1 MQRVVLA
8 AVMTLAAWCAAADN
22 GAYVFVS
29 TSGNDAWSGRVS
41 EPNADKSDGPAATLA
56 RARDLLRAAGPGM
69 RGVYVRGGNYFLRE
83 PLALTKEDS
92 GTPEHVVAWQAFPG
106 ETVRL
111 SGGAAVAGFTPHSG
125 NILKADVSAL
135 NVPEGKGRQF
145 FFNGER
151 QTLARWPNK
160 GEGEVPGG
168 KWAFIA
174 GSVDA
179 EKSRSFHYAGD
190 RPGQWKNLKDVEV
203 SIWPN
208 YNWWQT
214 IAPVAAIDAA
224 VRKVTLGG
232 DLSYTIEPGRR
243 YYFQNV
249 FEELDAPGEWYLDAA
264 SHTLYFWPPAA
275 VEGVEAVLPVAEG
288 IVRMDGAAHI
298 AWLGFTMETV
308 TGDAVAI
315 NNCDGCLVGS
325 GVIRNAGGYGAVVK
339 GGTGCKVAGCD
350 ITGTGRGGIVL
361 DGGDRKTLTPGRHVA
376 DNNHIWRVAE
386 LWQTYETGVNI
397 GGVGN
402 HVSNNLI
409 HDLPH
414 IGVLLTGNDH
424 TIECNEI
431 HHVCLQ
437 GSDNGAF
444 YMGRDWTQ
452 RGVKVQ
458 FNRIHDV
465 YGFGFVGAAEGEPG
479 KYVYASPHQS
489 WGVYLDDCTSGVTV
503 LGNLFYRVPL
513 CGVMI
518 GGGRDNVVDNNVF
531 VDCVPALHIDDRWDA
546 YCWDLMKERLDAMN
560 PSQPPYSERWP
571 ELLKMGDDPRKPA
584 NNQFVRNVVAY
595 ARDDYR
601 GLSTT
606 KPGSAEAVVYNLSP
620 FDPESTVFSSNIIFH
635 PTLPKIFCR
644 SYKKD
649 DGAVI
654 EWMAWKD
661 RGFDKDSELADPRFM
676 NAAAD
681 DYTMKQNS
689 PAFKMK
695 DLKAV
700 PEWRMGL
707 YNDEFRAS
715 WPPPKQEI
723 KDESAHREWTVA
735 PE

>member
-8 AVMTLAAWCAAADN
+8 AVVTLAAWCAVAEDGVN
-22 GAYVFVS
+22 LFVS
-29 TSGNDAWSGRVS
+29 NSGNDAWSGRAA
-41 EPNADKSDGPAATLA
+41 EPNAEKTDGPVATLA
-56 RARDLLRAAGPGM
+56 RARDLLRAAGAAA
-69 RGVYVRGGNYFLRE
+69 RGVYVRGGVYVLRE
-83 PLALTKEDS
+83 ALALGKEDS
-92 GTPEHVVAWQAFPG
+92 GAPDRVITWQAYPG

-111 SGGAAVAGFTPHSG
+111 TGGAAVTGFATHSG
-125 NILKADVSAL
+125 EVLKADVSAL
-135 NVPEGKGRQF
+135 NVPAGRERQF

-160 GEGEVPGG
+160 DAADMPGG
-168 KWAFIA
+168 KWAFVA
-174 GSVDA
+174 SSVGA
-179 EKSRSFHYAGD
+179 EKSKSFHYAGD
-190 RPGQWKNLKDVEV
+190 RPGQWKNLKDAEI

-224 VRKVTLGG
+224 DKKVTLSA
-232 DLSYTIEPGRR
+232 DLPYTIEPGRR
-243 YYFQNV
+243 YFFQNLL
-249 FEELDAPGEWYLDAA
+249 EELDAPGEWYLDAA
-264 SHTLYFWPPAA
+264 SHTLYFWPPAP

-288 IVRMDGAAHI
+288 IVRMDGAASI
-298 AWLGFTMETV
+298 AWLGFTMEAV
-308 TGDAVAI
+308 TGDVAVMKD
-315 NNCDGCLVGS
+315 CEGCLIGRGTV
-325 GVIRNAGGYGAVVK
+325 RNAGGYGVVVRGGK
-339 GGTGCKVAGCD
+339 GCRVAGCD
-350 ITGTGRGGIVL
+350 ITATGRGGIVL
-361 DGGDRKTLTPGRHVA
+361 DGGDRKTLTPGGHVA
-376 DNNHIWRVAE
+376 ENNHIWRVAD

-397 GGVGN
+397 SGVCN
-402 HVSNNLI
+402 RVANNLI

-414 IGVLLTGNDH
+414 IGILLTGNDH
-424 TIECNEI
+424 VIESNEI

-465 YGFGFVGAAEGEPG
+465 YGFGFVGPAEGDAG
-479 KYVYASPHQS
+479 KYVYAAPHQA
-489 WGVYLDDCTSGVTV
+489 WGIYLDDCTSGVTV

-546 YCWDLMKERLDAMN
+546 YCWDVMQQRLDAMN
-560 PSQPPYSERWP
+560 YKEPPYSERYP

-595 ARDDYR
+595 TRDDYR

-606 KPGSAEAVVYNLSP
+606 KAGSAEAVIYNLSP

-635 PTLPKIFCR
+635 PALPKVFCR

-649 DGAVI
+649 DAATL
-654 EWMAWKD
+654 EWLQWTD
-661 RGFDKDSELADPRFM
+661 RGFDKDSELADPKFM

-681 DYTMKQNS
+681 DYTMKKDS

-695 DLKAV
+695 EFKAI

-707 YNDEFRAS
+707 YKDEYRAS
-715 WPPPKQEI
+715 WPPPNQEI
-723 KDESAHREWTVA
+723 KDASAHTEWVVA